1 MNSRSENRK
10 PSTTKRMI
18 IMVVIV
24 GLLLAALIGWNVM
37 GKIMG
42 AKFAANQPV
51 QSQTVSST
59 IAGDQKW
66 QPEQSSVG
74 SLRAVQGADLA
85 FDVGGIVSKIGV
97 ASGQQVKKG
106 DLLVELNADEFV
118 AQQRQLE
125 ANAALLK
132 TTLARSK
139 QQLGYKGISQAAY
152 DSAAA
157 DVKAAQAGI
166 NQQRALVAKRQL
178 RAPFDGRIGIVT
190 LTAGSYINAGT
201 AVVTLQQLDPIYV
214 DFNIPQSGL
223 DQIKVGQKLTLAVD
237 GFTDQKF
244 DGEVTAISPKL
255 DTSTRNAQVEARVPN
270 SDEKLK
276 PGMFAN
282 VSIQIGDEK
291 SYLTLPQ
298 AAITFNPYGETVFLV
313 IQPGADLPGQDA
325 SQSSDAK
332 PANDEPV
339 ANADDKGNAKSKP
352 ADNGKNNSDKPIAQ
366 SVFVTP
372 GDKRGDQIAVLTGI
386 KAGDEVVTSGQLKIK
401 NGTPLIIDNSTTPP
415 NEAAPTPQEK

>member
-1 MNSRSENRK
+1 MNPRSEDRK

-24 GLLLAALIGWNVM
+24 GLLLTALIGWNVM

-51 QSQTVSST
+51 PPQTVSST
-59 IAGDQKW
+59 IAGEQKW

-106 DLLVELNADEFV
+106 ELLVELNADEFV

-125 ANAALLK
+125 ANADLLK

-190 LTAGSYINAGT
+190 MTAGSYINAGT

-214 DFNIPQSGL
+214 DFNVPQSSLGEM
-223 DQIKVGQKLTLAVD
+223 KVGQKLALSVD
-237 GFTDQKF
+237 GFNDRTF

-255 DTSTRNAQVEARVPN
+255 DASTRNAQIEARVAN
-270 SDEKLK
+270 ADEALK
-276 PGMFAN
+276 PGMFAD
-282 VSIQIGDEK
+282 VSIKIGDEK
-291 SYLTLPQ
+291 SYITLPQ
-298 AAITFNPYGETVFLV
+298 GAITFNPYGETVFLV
-313 IQPGADLPGQDA
+313 VKPGEKVPGKDA
-325 SQSSDAK
+325 EQAAAASAKPMSDANKDVDDTKDAK
-332 PANDEPV
+332 PA
-339 ANADDKGNAKSKP
+339 DDGTNH
-352 ADNGKNNSDKPIAQ
+352 SDKPTAQ
-366 SVFVTP
+366 SVFVTT
-372 GDKRGDQIAVLTGI
+372 GAKRGDQIAVLTGI
-386 KAGDEVVTSGQLKIK
+386 KVGDQVVTSGQLKIK
-401 NGTPLIIDNSTTPP
+401 NGTPLIIDNTHQPA